1 VATLTSCVNSDAQE
15 SQFVVFNSPDDVE
28 GGDLM
33 FYQDGDEI
41 AYGDDWIIVGENK
54 ADVDQLAELVSAP

>member
-1 VATLTSCVNSDAQE
+1 VNSDAQE

>member
-1 VATLTSCVNSDAQE
+1 
-15 SQFVVFNSPDDVE
+15 
-28 GGDLM
+28 M